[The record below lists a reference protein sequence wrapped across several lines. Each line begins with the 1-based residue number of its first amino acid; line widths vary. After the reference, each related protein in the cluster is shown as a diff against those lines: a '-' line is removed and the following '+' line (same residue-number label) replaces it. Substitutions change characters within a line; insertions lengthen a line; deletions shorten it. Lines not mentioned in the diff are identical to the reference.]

1 MPRKKLLYFYPF
13 CSVMSMSE
21 AVQLRQAV
29 DLLRKLVE
37 DRGIPRNIRR
47 LAAESIEVLN
57 DAKLSLGLRAANAI
71 SKLDE
76 ASLDP
81 NAPLYARTLI
91 WQVIALLEQLKD

>member
-1 MPRKKLLYFYPF
+1 
-13 CSVMSMSE
+13 MSG
-21 AVQLRQAV
+21 AVQLKQAL

-47 LAAESIEVLN
+47 MASESIEI
-57 DAKLSLGLRAANAI
+57 LSDDRLSIGLRAANVI

-76 ASLDP
+76 VSLDP

>member
-1 MPRKKLLYFYPF
+1 
-13 CSVMSMSE
+13 MSE
-21 AVQLRQAV
+21 AVQLKQAV

-47 LAAESIEVLN
+47 LALESIEILS
-57 DAKLSLGLRAANAI
+57 DSKLSIGLRAANAI
-71 SKLDE
+71 SRLDE